1 MDPPAEGPLRG
12 GARPDRGRAGGGGP
26 ARSSLP
32 AIAAGVVILGLS
44 AGWFVMSKFAEGTP
58 SRDAF
63 SESVGVAFGLLIV
76 ASVVGAI
83 VQRRRDQV
91 RRS

>member
-1 MDPPAEGPLRG
+1 MDLPARQPPAGDSRPGRG
-12 GARPDRGRAGGGGP
+12 

-32 AIAAGVVILGLS
+32 AFAVGVLILALS
-44 AGWFVMSKFAEGTP
+44 AGWFVLSRFAEGTP
-58 SRDAF
+58 PGDAF
-63 SESVGVAFGLLIV
+63 SESVGVALGLLIV

-83 VQRRRDQV
+83 LDRRRDQA